1 MYSRHPDPRRVWKG
15 GSEQHLLTPLPGA
28 PGAPRAPGAS
38 SKKLDVAV
46 FYNEFDTV
54 ALPFSLKIYMFMV
67 FAVNLDIHIIFPI
80 ICYPYSV
87 KTPKTAQKKISSHFS
102 GSQIP
107 EKVENRPGKK

>member
-1 MYSRHPDPRRVWKG
+1 MVYV
-15 GSEQHLLTPLPGA
+15 
-28 PGAPRAPGAS
+28 
-38 SKKLDVAV
+38 VV

-87 KTPKTAQKKISSHFS
+87 KTPKTAQKTISSHFS

-107 EKVENRPGKK
+107 EKVENRPENK